1 MLKEASRESRS
12 RNVVFIKTSFQ
23 FLFLCFLF
31 SCAFSLDELTLPS
44 TIDTDILF
52 IKPNPSDLDSVLEK
66 SNQFYSGSP
75 QCSSN
80 KSCLQAC
87 KELFPD
93 DLQKQCSGLKSQQVF
108 QMQKMYESFLSEDL
122 EKLQKINSF
131 DLKVFFSLSSENF
144 FEFLKEIK
152 PYSTKNFLIWIAE
165 DWKIATVF
173 HQKDKKFIYMKLFLN
188 QLNISPISSLR
199 EDLKEDR
206 TFVELSWLKQ
216 NDTALI
222 WLNDYLE
229 SVYCEEKDK
238 NCLLGVYCMLYDTW
252 ELDILQEMQSFNFMS
267 LGVNINFNAQCSEI
281 CVEENCGVGF
291 KQ

>member
-1 MLKEASRESRS
+1 MLKELNKESRS
-12 RNVVFIKTSFQ
+12 RNVVFIRASFQ

-31 SCAFSLDELTLPS
+31 SCTFNQEELTLPS
-44 TIDTDILF
+44 STDQDILF
-52 IKPNPSDLDSVLEK
+52 IKPNHADLDTVLEK

-75 QCSSN
+75 QCSSD
-80 KSCLQAC
+80 KSCLQVC
-87 KELFPD
+87 KELFSN
-93 DLQKQCSGLKSQQVF
+93 DLQKKCSGLKSQQVF
-108 QMQKMYESFLSEDL
+108 QIQKMYEIFLSEDL
-122 EKLQKINSF
+122 AELQKINAF

-152 PYSTKNFLIWIAE
+152 PHSTKSFLIWIAE
-165 DWKIATVF
+165 DWKIASVF
-173 HQKDKKFIYMKLFLN
+173 QQTDKKFIYMQLFLN

-229 SVYCEEKDK
+229 SVYCESKDK
-238 NCLLGVYCMLYDTW
+238 DCLLGVYCMLYDTW
-252 ELDILQEMQSFNFMS
+252 EPDILQEMQSFNFMS
-267 LGVNINFNAQCSEI
+267 LGANINFNAQCSER
-281 CVEENCGVGF
+281 CVEGNCGVGV
-291 KQ
+291 